1 MVDLFMY
8 RDPDQ
13 KKTVAAEEPVE
24 EEGEA
29 EQEGAVADA
38 VKTYEGEEDD
48 GDEGDEKWGAGNAT
62 TTTGFA
68 K

>member
-13 KKTVAAEEPVE
+13 KKTTAAEEVAE

-29 EQEGAVADA
+29 EQEGAVATA
-38 VKTYEGEEDD
+38 V
-48 GDEGDEKWGAGNAT
+48 
-62 TTTGFA
+62 
-68 K
+68 